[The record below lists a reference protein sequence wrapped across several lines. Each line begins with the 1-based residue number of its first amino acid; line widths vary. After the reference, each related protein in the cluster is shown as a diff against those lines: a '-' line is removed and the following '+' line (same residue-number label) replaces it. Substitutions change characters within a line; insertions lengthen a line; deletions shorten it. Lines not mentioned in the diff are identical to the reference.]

1 MAIDSGKI
9 VVLLQLITKQ
19 GLRQASVT
27 TVRLLRRRQ
36 TKGAVTDR
44 FNLQA
49 HDTYFLLYP
58 KTLDKARRFS
68 LCSNR
73 GIIRLI
79 FTGKVIIV
87 NMPKE
92 ATVKSRISYELKNEV
107 DQVLSSLGMTSSEAI
122 RLFYKQMA
130 MRQELPLELK
140 VPNEV
145 TANALNAPLLDS
157 VYMDADELFDDV
169 LNEKP

>member
-1 MAIDSGKI
+1 M
-9 VVLLQLITKQ
+9 
-19 GLRQASVT
+19 
-27 TVRLLRRRQ
+27 
-36 TKGAVTDR
+36 
-44 FNLQA
+44 
-49 HDTYFLLYP
+49 
-58 KTLDKARRFS
+58 
-68 LCSNR
+68 
-73 GIIRLI
+73 
-79 FTGKVIIV
+79 

-107 DQVLSSLGMTSSEAI
+107 DQLLSSLGMTSSEAI

-130 MRQELPLELK
+130 MRQEFPLELK

>member
-1 MAIDSGKI
+1 VS
-9 VVLLQLITKQ
+9 
-19 GLRQASVT
+19 
-27 TVRLLRRRQ
+27 TVRSYSEDFGQ
-36 TKGAVTDR
+36 GSA
-44 FNLQA
+44 F
-49 HDTYFLLYP
+49 F
-58 KTLDKARRFS
+58 

-73 GIIRLI
+73 GTIRLI

-130 MRQELPLELK
+130 MRQEFPLELK